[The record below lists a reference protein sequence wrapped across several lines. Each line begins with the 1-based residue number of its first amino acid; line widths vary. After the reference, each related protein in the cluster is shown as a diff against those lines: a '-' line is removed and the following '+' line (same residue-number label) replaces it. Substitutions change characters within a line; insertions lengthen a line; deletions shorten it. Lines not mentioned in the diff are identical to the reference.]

1 MSDLHVYKASAG
13 SGKTTC
19 LTESYLELMAS
30 GNASGNYN
38 FEHRHIL
45 AVTFTNKATEEM
57 KSRII
62 QLLAKV
68 ANGEKTLPYLD
79 SKRAKEMLRSVLHD
93 YSRFKISTI
102 DRFFQQVIRAFV
114 RELGINS
121 NYAVELDHDQVIED
135 AVDEIILSLDQPN
148 NKDVLDWLLS
158 MAQEKIDAGKNW
170 KVRDDLINFGKE
182 IFKEDYLKYG
192 SLITNINTIKNYKNK
207 IYVIKKDRSSTIINA
222 AKDLKEKIG
231 SADLLLTDFK
241 NASRGPL
248 CVLDKFSAGEIVGLS
263 DTFLNLPND
272 PNNFYTKK
280 SPQKVI
286 DASDWLCDDV
296 ANFIDIYNENI
307 IEYNSAE
314 AIYRFLPSL
323 GVLHHIDEVVKTMQ
337 KEANSLLISDSVK
350 LLNTIVEDNDAPF
363 VYEKVGTIIK
373 HYLLDE
379 FQDTSAMQWN
389 NFKPLIAESLGN
401 GQENLV
407 VGDVKQS
414 IYRFRNSDWKILGN
428 QLESVDFKNQ
438 IKSHTLSTNYRS
450 DAQIV
455 SFNNDFFQYAVNA
468 LQDKYNDQLR
478 EDLVGIVSDD
488 VLRKSYSDVL
498 QNTKKD
504 ADSGYV
510 EIRLLEE
517 KNVEDW
523 RILAINNLFNSISEL
538 LEKKYNYGDITILV
552 RTKKE
557 AAQVAQSLLEN
568 NIPVVSDEA
577 LQISSSLEVC
587 LIVSVIKRSINP
599 NDDLNKL
606 YIEHLCK
613 EINVVQAEE
622 ELAADMPLYEFVEKI
637 IDNYGLRSHKNAVV
651 YIQAFQDL
659 LLEYVSKQSSDAN
672 RFVEWWEQTGISK
685 SLTTG
690 DAGNAV
696 TIMTLH
702 KSKGLSFNVVI
713 MPFCTWKLDDYSVI
727 NTKIMWCKTS
737 SPFDDMDYVP
747 VKYLKALS
755 KTIFAEDYYKELM
768 NNYMDNINLMY
779 VAFTRPIKA
788 LICFSMNPKKD
799 SFNNV
804 GDLLRKYINSPNLSE
819 FVSSDET
826 SAKFIQ
832 GELKPKES
840 DVTKPLDEGSEDIY
854 ITHTDISRFGL
865 RKKSDSSEQNIM
877 GIILHGIMEKIIK
890 SEDLNSVVQE
900 MQRLGLVSADE
911 AKQITEKLDPY
922 INNPAVKTWFDGS
935 YKILNERTII
945 TADAE
950 NYRPDRIMIG
960 KDEIIVVDYK
970 FGEKEDSYFSQVST
984 YMSLLKSMGYKNV
997 SGYIYYQI
1005 DLEIVTVS

>member
-1 MSDLHVYKASAG
+1 MKNLHVYKASAG

-30 GNASGNYN
+30 GNDN

-68 ANGEKTLPYLD
+68 ANGEKELPYID

-121 NYAVELDHDQVIED
+121 NYGIELDHDQVIEN
-135 AVDEIILSLDQPN
+135 AVDEIILSLDKAE

-158 MAQEKIDAGKNW
+158 MAQEKIDVGLNW
-170 KVRDDLINFGKE
+170 KIRDDLTQFGKE

-192 SLITNINTIKNYKNK
+192 GLFTDTDTILNYKK
-207 IYVIKKDRSSTIINA
+207 EIKKISKIKSSVIINA
-222 AKDLKEKIG
+222 ANDLKNRIESEG
-231 SADLLLTDFK
+231 LALTDFK
-241 NASRGPL
+241 GGSRSPL
-248 CVLDKFSAGEIVGLS
+248 IVLEKFSAGEIAGLS
-263 DTFLNLPND
+263 ATFLNLAND
-272 PNNFYTKK
+272 PNNFCTAK
-280 SPQKVI
+280 SSQAVR
-286 DASDWLCDDV
+286 DASEWLCDEV
-296 ANFIDIYNENI
+296 SKFIAVYNDNI

-314 AIYRFLPSL
+314 AIYKFLPSL
-323 GVLHHIDEVVKTMQ
+323 GVLHHIDKVVKAMQ
-337 KEANSLLISDSVK
+337 KEANSLLLSDSIK

-363 VYEKVGTIIK
+363 VYEKVGTSIK

-401 GQENLV
+401 GQKNIV

-414 IYRFRNSDWKILGN
+414 IYRFRNSDWEILGN
-428 QLESVDFKNQ
+428 QLESVDFENQ
-438 IKSHTLSTNYRS
+438 IESHTLSTNYRS

-468 LQDKYNDQLR
+468 LQDKYNEQLH
-478 EDLVGIVSDD
+478 DNLSSIVSDD
-488 VLRKSYSDVL
+488 VLRKSYLDVL
-498 QNTKKD
+498 QTTKKD

-510 EIRLLEE
+510 EIRLLEG
-517 KNVEDW
+517 KNNIEDW
-523 RILAINNLFNSISEL
+523 RKSAIDNLFNSISEL
-538 LEKKYNYGDITILV
+538 IEKKYNYGDITILV
-552 RTKKE
+552 RRKKE
-557 AAQVAQSLLEN
+557 AVQVAQSLLEK

-587 LIVSVIKRSINP
+587 LIVAVIKRSINQ

-606 YIEHLCK
+606 YIEHLC
-613 EINVVQAEE
+613 EELNIVQPEE
-622 ELAADMPLYEFVEKI
+622 ELSVDTPLYEFVEKL
-637 IDNYGLRSHKNAVV
+637 IDYYGLRSNKNAVI
-651 YIQAFQDL
+651 YMQAFQDL

-672 RFVEWWEQTGISK
+672 KFIEWWEQTGIGK

-690 DAGNAV
+690 DAGSAV

-713 MPFCTWKLDDYSVI
+713 MPFCTWKLDADTSG
-727 NTKIMWCKTS
+727 NKMNIMWCKTHA
-737 SPFDDMDYVP
+737 PFDDIPYVP
-747 VKYLKALS
+747 VKYSKQLS
-755 KTIFAEDYYKELM
+755 QTIFAADYYKELM
-768 NNYMDNINLMY
+768 HNYMDNINLMY

-788 LICFSMNPKKD
+788 LICFCINPNKD
-799 SFNNV
+799 SFDNV
-804 GDLLRKYINSPNLSE
+804 GDLLRKYINLPNLRES
-819 FVSSDET
+819 VSSDET
-826 SAKFIQ
+826 LTKFTQ
-832 GELKPKES
+832 GELKPKVD
-840 DVTKPLDEGSEDIY
+840 DVTKPLDESSEEIY
-854 ITHTDISRFGL
+854 VTHTDISRFGL
-865 RKKSDSSEQNIM
+865 RQNSERSEQTIM
-877 GIILHGIMEKIIK
+877 GTMLHGIMEKIIK
-890 SEDLNSVVQE
+890 SEDLNSVIQE
-900 MQRLGLVSADE
+900 MQRVGLISSYDA
-911 AKQITEKLDPY
+911 EKINNKLIPY

-945 TADAE
+945 TENAE
-950 NYRPDRIMIG
+950 NYRPDRIMIS

-970 FGEKEDSYFSQVST
+970 FGEKENSYMRQVST
-984 YMSLLKSMGYKNV
+984 YMSLLKSIGYKNV
-997 SGYIYYQI
+997 SGYLYYQNG
-1005 DLEIVTVS
+1005 LEVVAVS